1 MTNATD
7 ETPRLM
13 EDIMRENTARLCD
26 AYVAYTGMTQTMA
39 ARTLFGDATY
49 LFNVLGKRKRA
60 TDPAVSFR
68 VRSYDVIVARFS
80 ECWPEDLE
88 WPAGIARVVPEQ
100 VPAMP
105 TFPPPQLP
113 EQSADEVA
121 QRAEA
126 QVRTARELERV
137 AKITAARQ
145 QVPASATNEGATA

>member
-1 MTNATD
+1 MTDDANEA
-7 ETPRLM
+7 PRLM

-80 ECWPEDLE
+80 ECWPVGVE
-88 WPAGIARVVPEQ
+88 WPAGISRVRPEQ

-105 TFPPPQLP
+105 TFPPPHLP

-137 AKITAARQ
+137 AQITAARQ
-145 QVPASATNEGATA
+145 QVPAISPSEGAAA